1 MKWSFLAFLAVLV
14 CCATPILIVLIGA
27 NAAVALGVLLD
38 FWPLILAGALLLAT
52 GIYYY
57 VKWRRSHLTRG

>member
-1 MKWSFLAFLAVLV
+1 MKWSFLAVLAVLV

-27 NAAVALGVLLD
+27 NVAVALGVLLD
-38 FWPLILAGALLLAT
+38 SWPLILAGVLLLAA

-57 VKWRRSHLTRG
+57 VRWRRRHLTRG